1 MNKALQI
8 RWSAR
13 SQKLFLIGIFAL
25 YAMLFLPFWKE
36 MIMGFIFASACAP
49 ALRELRSRLA
59 SRSNGIAYGAVIA
72 AVVLL
77 IGIVGIAAFQI
88 YSVTYEIVSS
98 PEKLG
103 AYNQQLTS
111 IRDTV
116 LHWINDQGFLSRFG
130 TERKINQAILTASE
144 SARTYALAAASA
156 FLAAAP
162 EILLSFA
169 IFLGAFA
176 AFLVIGDRTFSTTA
190 QIFQLKPAA
199 RKHFLKFEK
208 ICGIALGSVLLIG
221 SAQALLVTIGGYIA
235 GYRSVFPVFVATFIF
250 SLVPVLGAGL
260 MAAVLAVFSLLQGDY
275 SGAIIMGVTAAIAGT
290 ADNVLRPWF
299 FSRAAQTNPIF
310 SLISLFGGVAIF
322 GFAGLFIAPVLEQ
335 LAMTYVLLDRETPQ
349 APPAAG
355 PSEGAPGANDIV
367 VAAS

>member
-8 RWSAR
+8 RWSGRAQR
-13 SQKLFLIGIFAL
+13 IFLVAIFAL

-59 SRSNGIAYGAVIA
+59 SRNNNIAYGAVIA
-72 AVVLL
+72 SVAIL
-77 IGIVGIAAFQI
+77 IAIVGIAAFQI

-98 PEKLG
+98 PEKLAG
-103 AYNQQLTS
+103 YNQQLTGL
-111 IRDTV
+111 RDS
-116 LHWINDQGFLSRFG
+116 LLGWINNQGFLAKFG
-130 TERKINQAILTASE
+130 TEQKINQAVLTVSE
-144 SARTYALAAASA
+144 SARTWALASASA
-156 FLAAAP
+156 FLSAAP
-162 EILLSFA
+162 EILMSFA

-176 AFLVIGDRTFSTTA
+176 AFLVIGERTFSTAA

-199 RKHFLKFEK
+199 YKHFLKFEK
-208 ICGIALGSVLLIG
+208 ICGISLGSVVIIG
-221 SAQALLVTIGGYIA
+221 TAQSFLVTIGAYISGYT
-235 GYRSVFPVFVATFIF
+235 SVFPVFVLTFVF

-260 MAAVLAVFSLLQGDY
+260 MGAVLAVISLLQGDY
-275 SGAIIMGVTAAIAGT
+275 TGAIIMGVTATIAGV

-299 FSRAAQTNPIF
+299 FSRAAKTNPIF

-335 LAMTYVLLDRETPQ
+335 LAMTYVLLDREQ
-349 APPAAG
+349 VAEEPAA
-355 PSEGAPGANDIV
+355 PLMEAEIV
-367 VAAS
+367 EKAS